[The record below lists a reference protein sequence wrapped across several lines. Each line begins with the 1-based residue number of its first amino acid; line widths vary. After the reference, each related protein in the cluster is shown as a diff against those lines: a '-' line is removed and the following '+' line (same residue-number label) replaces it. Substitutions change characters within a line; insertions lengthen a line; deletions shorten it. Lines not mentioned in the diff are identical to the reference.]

1 MTHNPPTRGNI
12 RALLALTAFTLIALH
27 FPELIAWIGG
37 AQ

>member
-27 FPELIAWIGG
+27 FPEIVQFLGG
-37 AQ
+37 

>member
-27 FPELIAWIGG
+27 WPELIQCLGG
-37 AQ
+37 